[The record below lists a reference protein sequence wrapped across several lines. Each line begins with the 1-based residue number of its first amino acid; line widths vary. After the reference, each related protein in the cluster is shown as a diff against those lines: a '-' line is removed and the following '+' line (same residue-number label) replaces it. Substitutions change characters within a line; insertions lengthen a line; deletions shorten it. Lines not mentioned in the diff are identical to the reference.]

1 MIELLGLTFEQLI
14 LLGAAFILFLII
26 ILFIMNLSNRTKIRK
41 LKSKYNRLL
50 NGLSDVDMEGVIEDC
65 LDKVNNISAKNK
77 ELEYQLNNLERNMFH
92 CVQKVG
98 VVRYNAF
105 DNVGSDM
112 SFSVALLDNND
123 DGLVFS
129 SLYSRESSSTYAKP
143 VSNSKSKHA
152 LSAEEIQ
159 AIDIAKKKS
168 TANKYSDQS
177 EQG

>member
-1 MIELLGLTFEQLI
+1 MDTLFGMTFEEIVLI
-14 LLGAAFILFLII
+14 GAAFLLFLII
-26 ILFIMNLSNRTKIRK
+26 ILFFMNMSNKAKIRR

-50 NGLSDVDMEGVIEDC
+50 NGLSDVDMGGILEDC
-65 LDKVNNISAKNK
+65 IDKVNGITAKNK
-77 ELEYQLNNLERNMFH
+77 ELEFQLNNIERNMYH

-105 DNVGSDM
+105 DNVGSDL

-129 SLYSRESSSTYAKP
+129 SLYSRDSSSTYAKP
-143 VSNSKSKHA
+143 IANSKSRYA
-152 LSAEEIQ
+152 LSAEEIK

-168 TANKYSDQS
+168 NTNKYSDQT
-177 EQG
+177 E